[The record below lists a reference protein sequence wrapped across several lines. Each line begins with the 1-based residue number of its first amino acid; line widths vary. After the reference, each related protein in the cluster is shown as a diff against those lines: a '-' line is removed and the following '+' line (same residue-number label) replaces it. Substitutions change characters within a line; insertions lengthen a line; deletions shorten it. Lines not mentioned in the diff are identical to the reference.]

1 MTVARSASLPVA
13 GPWDLDHALGLLAA
27 HAVPGAELVDREAG
41 THARVVPRAVPAA
54 VAAGGAVRGS
64 DGTAGP
70 VPDGGR
76 SGGPGHVRLDLRLA
90 PDHVH
95 LTATPA
101 DGPPLG
107 DDELA
112 DLVAGVR
119 RWLDLDADLDAVA
132 ATFAG
137 DGLLAPSLA
146 RRPGI
151 RITGHPVGW
160 EAAAATVLGQQVS
173 LAAART
179 FAGRLV
185 AAHGVAAP
193 GTGGLLAWPSARTVA
208 DTDVDELRA
217 VVGVTNA
224 RARTLHAVAAAFA
237 DGLEVHPGADRVE
250 ARRTLLAL
258 PGVGPWTVEYL
269 AVRALGDR
277 DAWPSGD
284 LVLRRALGGRTAREV
299 DAAGAAWSPHRAY
312 ALFHLWADALG

>member
-1 MTVARSASLPVA
+1 M
-13 GPWDLDHALGLLAA
+13 
-27 HAVPGAELVDREAG
+27 
-41 THARVVPRAVPAA
+41 PRAVLGPAP
-54 VAAGGAVRGS
+54 AGGAVRDS
-64 DGTAGP
+64 
-70 VPDGGR
+70 GGA
-76 SGGPGHVRLDLRLA
+76 GGPGHVRLDLRLA
-90 PDHVH
+90 PGRVD

-101 DGPPLG
+101 DGAPLV
-107 DDELA
+107 DDELT
-112 DLVAGVR
+112 DLVALVR

-132 ATFAG
+132 ATLAG
-137 DGLLAPSLA
+137 DDLLGPSLA

-185 AAHGVAAP
+185 AVHGAGAP
-193 GTGGLLAWPSARTVA
+193 GLGELLAWPSARTVA
-208 DTDVDELRA
+208 DADVDELRA
-217 VVGVTNA
+217 AVGVTNA

-237 DGLEVHPGADRVE
+237 DGLAVHPAADRSE
-250 ARRTLLAL
+250 ARRRLLAL

-284 LVLRRALGGRTAREV
+284 LVLRRALGGRTVREV

>member
-1 MTVARSASLPVA
+1 VTAARSVVLPVE
-13 GPWDLDHALGLLAA
+13 GPWDLDHALGLLAG
-27 HAVPGAELVDREAG
+27 HAVPGAELVDRAAR
-41 THARVVPRAVPAA
+41 THSRVVPWPA
-54 VAAGGAVRGS
+54 
-64 DGTAGP
+64 GTAGAGTAVVGTP
-70 VPDGGR
+70 GAGAA
-76 SGGPGHVRLDLRLA
+76 GPVRLDLRLA
-90 PDHVH
+90 PDHVD
-95 LTATPA
+95 LTATA
-101 DGPPLG
+101 AEGATLG
-107 DDELA
+107 DDDLA
-112 DLVAGVR
+112 GLSALVR
-119 RWLDLDADLDAVA
+119 SWLDLDADLDAVA

-137 DGLLAPSLA
+137 DPVLGASLA

-185 AAHGVAAP
+185 AAHGTAAP
-193 GTGGLLAWPSARTVA
+193 GLGGLLGWPPAPVVA
-208 DTDVDELRA
+208 DADVDELRA
-217 VVGVTNA
+217 AVGVTNA
-224 RARTLHAVAAAFA
+224 RARTLQAVAAAFA
-237 DGLEVHPGADRVE
+237 DGLAVHPGADRAE
-250 ARRTLLAL
+250 ARRRLLAL

>member
-1 MTVARSASLPVA
+1 MTVVRSTSLPVA
-13 GPWDLDHALGLLAA
+13 GPWDLDHALGLLAG
-27 HAVPGAELVDREAG
+27 HAVPGAELVDRAAC
-41 THARVVPRAVPAA
+41 THARVVPRGVLAPGSTRDADRTSDP
-54 VAAGGAVRGS
+54 GGAG
-64 DGTAGP
+64 D
-70 VPDGGR
+70 
-76 SGGPGHVRLDLRLA
+76 PGHVRLDLRLA
-90 PDHVH
+90 TDHVH

-101 DGPPLG
+101 GGARL
-107 DDELA
+107 DDEELA
-112 DLVAGVR
+112 GLVDVVR

-132 ATFAG
+132 ATFARDDVLG
-137 DGLLAPSLA
+137 PSLA

-151 RITGHPVGW
+151 RVTGHPVGW

-185 AAHGVAAP
+185 SAHGVAAP
-193 GTGGLLAWPSARTVA
+193 GAGGLLAWPSARTVA
-208 DTDVDELRA
+208 DVDVDELRA
-217 VVGVTNA
+217 AVGVTNA

-237 DGLEVHPGADRVE
+237 DGLEVHPGADRAE